1 MNEPKPDSGETVKLL
16 ERIRDGSP
24 AFNEL
29 FERHRDSL
37 RQAVALRF
45 DPNLSARVDPS
56 DVVQEAQMEAFRRFP
71 DYLARQP
78 MPFHLW
84 LRKTAQERLIMA
96 RRKHVVAS
104 CRAVGQE
111 LPLPSHSSVVIGRQ
125 LLGAEKSPSQQVTK
139 EELVDRVRRAVGN
152 LPENDQEILL
162 MRTYEGLS
170 YDEIACILAIEAAA
184 ARKRYGRALIRLH
197 RLLTQEGLSESQ
209 L

>member
-1 MNEPKPDSGETVKLL
+1 MHEANPDSGETLKLL
-16 ERIRDGSP
+16 KRIRAGSP
-24 AFNEL
+24 AFDAL
-29 FERHRDSL
+29 FERHRESL

-45 DPNLSARVDPS
+45 DPVLRARVDPS
-56 DVVQEAQMEAFRRFP
+56 DVVQEAQMEAFRRLP

-84 LRKTAQERLIMA
+84 LRKMAQERLIMA

-104 CRAVGQE
+104 CRAVGHE
-111 LPLPSHSSVVIGRQ
+111 LPLPSHSSVVLAQQVLASG
-125 LLGAEKSPSQQVTK
+125 GSPSQPVIQ
-139 EELVDRVRRAVGN
+139 EELVARVRQAISE
-152 LPENDQEILL
+152 LPDNDREMLL

-170 YDEIACILAIEAAA
+170 YDEIACVLEIEPTA

-197 RLLTQEGLSESQ
+197 KLLTQDGLSESQ

>member
-24 AFNEL
+24 EFDEL

-37 RQAVALRF
+37 RRAIAMRF
-45 DPNLSARVDPS
+45 DPSLRARVDPS
-56 DVVQEAQMEAFRRFP
+56 DVVQEAQMEAFRRLP

-84 LRKTAQERLIMA
+84 LRKTAQERLIMT
-96 RRKHVVAS
+96 RRRHMDAS

-111 LPLPSHSSVVIGRQ
+111 LPLPSHSSVVLGRQ

-139 EELVDRVRRAVGN
+139 EELVVRVRRAISH
-152 LPENDQEILL
+152 LSENDREILL

-170 YDEIACILAIEAAA
+170 YDEIACVLAIEAAA

-197 RLLTQEGLSESQ
+197 GLLSQEGLTESQ

>member
-1 MNEPKPDSGETVKLL
+1 MNEPKPDSDETLTLL
-16 ERIRDGSP
+16 GRIRDGSP
-24 AFNEL
+24 AFDEL

-45 DPNLSARVDPS
+45 DPSLRARVDPS
-56 DVVQEAQMEAFRRFP
+56 DVVQEAQMEAFRRLP
-71 DYLARQP
+71 DYLDRDP

-84 LRKTAQERLIMA
+84 LRKTAQERLIMT

-111 LPLPSHSSVVIGRQ
+111 LPLPSHSSVLIGRQ

-139 EELVDRVRRAVGN
+139 EELAGKVRRAIGN
-152 LPENDQEILL
+152 LAEDNREILL

-170 YDEIACILAIEAAA
+170 YEEIACILAIEVAT